1 MSGPLCPDLCEQHS
15 IHFEKCLS
23 TMIEKQVYTGEWRG
37 TPVILKMNMDWF
49 KLFEEVQKT
58 TGNDVLLWCQDF
70 VSSRVETLFG
80 DCSQCDKL
88 TSRLLQL
95 CDSNTDG
102 MVTAPEVRSFVSL
115 LHLLEPMMLIT
126 LNESKYSVDFY
137 GYCGGLYVLE
147 KVPFVASQVFGETWA
162 LRDFSLLPDLFEP
175 LEEAVRNFAGKVV
188 DAVFTIPYICTILSD
203 TITLTKYHIFKAFS
217 QTHVPSDKEKFTF
230 LYSVLDATL
239 GVSSNP
245 YGMLQSCDL
254 HLGNYGFSNNSVVKA
269 IDFDLT
275 YPVTHLSTIFEQKQ
289 CTSDD
294 DCWVGNSEDC
304 QSSCNTATGTCDS
317 VVWKQDLIN
326 ICDTQVPFVF
336 RSPTILQQTGQN
348 TTCLK
353 TAIRRLT
360 VFCQQLPAIQSIEEL
375 SRAVLAVKEKLQYIE
390 GNCSLI

>member
-1 MSGPLCPDLCEQHS
+1 MSGPLCPDLCEQNN
-15 IHFEKCLS
+15 IRFEQCLS

-37 TPVILKMNMDWF
+37 TPVILKMHMDWF
-49 KLFEEVQKT
+49 KVFEEVQKT

-70 VSSRVETLFG
+70 ASSRVETLFG
-80 DCSQCDKL
+80 NCSQCDKL

-115 LHLLEPMMLIT
+115 LHQLEPMMLIT

-162 LRDFSLLPDLFEP
+162 LQDLSLMPDAFEP
-175 LEEAVRNFAGKVV
+175 LEEVVRNFVRKVV
-188 DAVFTIPYICTILSD
+188 DAAFTIPYICTILSD
-203 TITLTKYHIFKAFS
+203 TITLTKYHIFRAFS
-217 QTHVPSDKEKFTF
+217 QTHVPSEKEKFAF

-254 HLGNYGFSNNSVVKA
+254 HLGNYGFTNNSIVKV

-289 CTSDD
+289 CSSDD
-294 DCWVGNSEDC
+294 DCWVGNLEDC
-304 QSSCNTATGTCDS
+304 QSSCKTTTGTCEP
-317 VVWKQDLIN
+317 VMWKQDLIN

-353 TAIRRLT
+353 TAIKRLT
-360 VFCQQLPAIQSIEEL
+360 EFCQQLPAIQSIEEL
-375 SRAVLAVKEKLQYIE
+375 SRAVLGVKEKLQFIE
-390 GNCSLI
+390 SNCSLI